1 MSRELHDVVGHTVN
15 LLVVQA
21 GAARMVLDQD
31 PVQARD
37 LLKGM
42 EDTGRETLADLDR
55 VLATLRDDTKRGED
69 RGDTANRAPGL
80 AQLPDLV
87 GRFHDSGVDA
97 RLTIDPGLRL
107 PRDLDLA
114 AYRIVQEAL
123 TNTLKHAAPCSAT
136 VAVERRDG
144 SVIIQV
150 SDTGPGVRRADPHGR
165 GLVGIAERVS
175 MCGGVL
181 EHGNG
186 RARWLPAAG
195 GPSAAMTIRVLLA
208 DDDTLVRAGL
218 AVVLGTAADLTVVA
232 EAADG
237 IEAVDLCLRHTPDVV
252 LMDVRMPGIDG
263 IEATRR
269 LVAARPDIKI
279 LILTTFHDDE
289 YVYGGLRAGA
299 SGFLLKR
306 ASPER
311 LLEAVRTVA
320 AGEALLDPLVTRG
333 LIHRFLSTG
342 GSTVPGP
349 SAETRRQL
357 DRLTE
362 RERQVLLLVAQGRS
376 NAEIA
381 DLLVIAESTAKTHV
395 KRVLAKI
402 DVHDRAQAVVFA
414 YRSGLITDGGIGPT

>member
-1 MSRELHDVVGHTVN
+1 VGLEGLTRQLGRLRRVPPMVVDAGISVIFVLLVAAEAVRQPVSGGRTAVFVVLTLVMAVCLAVRRRWPLAAYAIATAALVVESFLHVATEFTPLATLVGAYSVGLYASRTRARWGVLIVVAGVVGFFAGTPGLQRTNPVQLAYVLLIWLGGWGFGYARARRGEDAERVRRALEREVIAEERVRMSRELHDVVGHTVN

-42 EDTGRETLADLDR
+42 EDTGRETLTDLDR

-69 RGDTANRAPGL
+69 MRDTANRAPGL

-97 RLTIDPGLRL
+97 RLSIDPGLRL

-186 RARWLPAAG
+186 RDG
-195 GPSAAMTIRVLLA
+195 GFR
-208 DDDTLVRAGL
+208 
-218 AVVLGTAADLTVVA
+218 
-232 EAADG
+232 
-237 IEAVDLCLRHTPDVV
+237 
-252 LMDVRMPGIDG
+252 
-263 IEATRR
+263 
-269 LVAARPDIKI
+269 
-279 LILTTFHDDE
+279 
-289 YVYGGLRAGA
+289 LRAV
-299 SGFLLKR
+299 L
-306 ASPER
+306 
-311 LLEAVRTVA
+311 
-320 AGEALLDPLVTRG
+320 PL
-333 LIHRFLSTG
+333 
-342 GSTVPGP
+342 P
-349 SAETRRQL
+349 
-357 DRLTE
+357 
-362 RERQVLLLVAQGRS
+362 
-376 NAEIA
+376 
-381 DLLVIAESTAKTHV
+381 
-395 KRVLAKI
+395 
-402 DVHDRAQAVVFA
+402 
-414 YRSGLITDGGIGPT
+414 

>member
-1 MSRELHDVVGHTVN
+1 MGLEGLTRQLGRLRRVPPMVVDAGIALIFVVLVAAEAVSQPVPGARTALFAVLTLVMAACLALRRRWPLAAYAIATAALVVESFLHVATEFTPLATLVGAYSVGLYATRARARWGPVIVVAGVVGFFAGTTGLQRTDPVQLAYVLLIWLGGWGFGYATARRREDQERVRRALEREVIAEERVRMSRELHDVVGHTVN

-55 VLATLRDDTKRGED
+55 VLATLRDDTKRGDD
-69 RGDTANRAPGL
+69 RGGTANRAPGL

-97 RLTIDPGLRL
+97 RLSIDPGLRL

-123 TNTLKHAAPCSAT
+123 TNALKHAAPCSAT

-186 RARWLPAAG
+186 RDG
-195 GPSAAMTIRVLLA
+195 GFR
-208 DDDTLVRAGL
+208 
-218 AVVLGTAADLTVVA
+218 
-232 EAADG
+232 
-237 IEAVDLCLRHTPDVV
+237 
-252 LMDVRMPGIDG
+252 
-263 IEATRR
+263 
-269 LVAARPDIKI
+269 
-279 LILTTFHDDE
+279 
-289 YVYGGLRAGA
+289 LRAV
-299 SGFLLKR
+299 L
-306 ASPER
+306 
-311 LLEAVRTVA
+311 
-320 AGEALLDPLVTRG
+320 PL
-333 LIHRFLSTG
+333 
-342 GSTVPGP
+342 P
-349 SAETRRQL
+349 
-357 DRLTE
+357 
-362 RERQVLLLVAQGRS
+362 
-376 NAEIA
+376 
-381 DLLVIAESTAKTHV
+381 
-395 KRVLAKI
+395 
-402 DVHDRAQAVVFA
+402 
-414 YRSGLITDGGIGPT
+414 

>member
-1 MSRELHDVVGHTVN
+1 MGFDGLIRPLGRLRRVPPLVVDAGIAAIFVLLVAAEAVRQPMPGGRTALFALLTLVLAASLVLRRKWPLTALVIGVAALVVESFLHVATVFTPLATLVGAYSVGLYATRTRARWGLLIIVAGVVGYFVGTPGLRRTDPVQLAYVLLVWLGGWAFGYARARRGEDQERVRRALEREVIAEERVRMSRELHDVVGHTVN

-186 RARWLPAAG
+186 RDG
-195 GPSAAMTIRVLLA
+195 GFR
-208 DDDTLVRAGL
+208 
-218 AVVLGTAADLTVVA
+218 
-232 EAADG
+232 
-237 IEAVDLCLRHTPDVV
+237 
-252 LMDVRMPGIDG
+252 
-263 IEATRR
+263 
-269 LVAARPDIKI
+269 
-279 LILTTFHDDE
+279 
-289 YVYGGLRAGA
+289 LRAV
-299 SGFLLKR
+299 L
-306 ASPER
+306 
-311 LLEAVRTVA
+311 
-320 AGEALLDPLVTRG
+320 PL
-333 LIHRFLSTG
+333 
-342 GSTVPGP
+342 P
-349 SAETRRQL
+349 
-357 DRLTE
+357 
-362 RERQVLLLVAQGRS
+362 
-376 NAEIA
+376 
-381 DLLVIAESTAKTHV
+381 
-395 KRVLAKI
+395 
-402 DVHDRAQAVVFA
+402 
-414 YRSGLITDGGIGPT
+414 

>member
-1 MSRELHDVVGHTVN
+1 MGFEGLTRPLRRLRRVPPPVVDAGIALIFVVLVAAEAVRQPVAGGRTAVFAVLTLVMAACLALRRRWPLAAYAIATAALVVESFLHVATEFTPLATLIGAYSVGLYASRTRARWGLLIVVAGVVGFFAGTPGLQRTNPVQLAYVLLIWLGGWGFGYATARRREDQERVRRALEREVIAEERVRMSRELHDVVGHTVN

-31 PVQARD
+31 PAQARD

-69 RGDTANRAPGL
+69 RGDTANGAPGL

-144 SVIIQV
+144 SMIIQV

-186 RARWLPAAG
+186 QDG
-195 GPSAAMTIRVLLA
+195 GFR
-208 DDDTLVRAGL
+208 
-218 AVVLGTAADLTVVA
+218 
-232 EAADG
+232 
-237 IEAVDLCLRHTPDVV
+237 
-252 LMDVRMPGIDG
+252 
-263 IEATRR
+263 
-269 LVAARPDIKI
+269 
-279 LILTTFHDDE
+279 
-289 YVYGGLRAGA
+289 LRAV
-299 SGFLLKR
+299 L
-306 ASPER
+306 
-311 LLEAVRTVA
+311 
-320 AGEALLDPLVTRG
+320 PL
-333 LIHRFLSTG
+333 
-342 GSTVPGP
+342 P
-349 SAETRRQL
+349 
-357 DRLTE
+357 
-362 RERQVLLLVAQGRS
+362 
-376 NAEIA
+376 
-381 DLLVIAESTAKTHV
+381 
-395 KRVLAKI
+395 
-402 DVHDRAQAVVFA
+402 
-414 YRSGLITDGGIGPT
+414 

>member
-1 MSRELHDVVGHTVN
+1 MGLEGLTRQLGRLRRVPPMVVDAGIALIFVVLVAAEAVSQPLPGGTTALFAVLTLVMAVCLALRRRWPLAAYAIGTAALVVESFLHVATEFTPLATLVGAYSVGLYATRARARWGPVIVVAGVVGFFAGTTEVQRTDPVQLAYVLLIWLGGWRFGYATARRREDQERVRRALEREVVAEERVRMSRELHDVVGHTVN

-55 VLATLRDDTKRGED
+55 VLATLRDDTKRGDD
-69 RGDTANRAPGL
+69 RGDTANRTPGL

-87 GRFHDSGVDA
+87 GRFHDSGIDA
-97 RLTIDPGLRL
+97 RLSIDPGLRL

-186 RARWLPAAG
+186 RDG
-195 GPSAAMTIRVLLA
+195 GFR
-208 DDDTLVRAGL
+208 
-218 AVVLGTAADLTVVA
+218 
-232 EAADG
+232 
-237 IEAVDLCLRHTPDVV
+237 
-252 LMDVRMPGIDG
+252 
-263 IEATRR
+263 
-269 LVAARPDIKI
+269 
-279 LILTTFHDDE
+279 
-289 YVYGGLRAGA
+289 LRAV
-299 SGFLLKR
+299 L
-306 ASPER
+306 
-311 LLEAVRTVA
+311 
-320 AGEALLDPLVTRG
+320 PL
-333 LIHRFLSTG
+333 
-342 GSTVPGP
+342 P
-349 SAETRRQL
+349 
-357 DRLTE
+357 
-362 RERQVLLLVAQGRS
+362 
-376 NAEIA
+376 
-381 DLLVIAESTAKTHV
+381 
-395 KRVLAKI
+395 
-402 DVHDRAQAVVFA
+402 
-414 YRSGLITDGGIGPT
+414 

>member
-1 MSRELHDVVGHTVN
+1 VGFEGLTRSLGRFGRVPPMVVDAGIALIFVVLVAAEAVRQPAPGGRTALFAVLTLVMAVCLALRRRWPLAAYAIGTAALVVESFLHVATEFTPLATLVGAYSVGLYATRARARWGPVIVVAGVVGFFAGTTGLQRTDPVQLAYVLLIWLGGWGFGYAMARRREDQERVRRALEREVVADERVRMSRELHDVVGHTVN

-31 PVQARD
+31 PIQARD

-55 VLATLRDDTKRGED
+55 VLATLRDDTKRGD
-69 RGDTANRAPGL
+69 DKGGTANRAPGL

-97 RLTIDPGLRL
+97 RLSIDPGLRL

-186 RARWLPAAG
+186 RDG
-195 GPSAAMTIRVLLA
+195 GFR
-208 DDDTLVRAGL
+208 
-218 AVVLGTAADLTVVA
+218 
-232 EAADG
+232 
-237 IEAVDLCLRHTPDVV
+237 
-252 LMDVRMPGIDG
+252 
-263 IEATRR
+263 
-269 LVAARPDIKI
+269 
-279 LILTTFHDDE
+279 
-289 YVYGGLRAGA
+289 LRAV
-299 SGFLLKR
+299 L
-306 ASPER
+306 
-311 LLEAVRTVA
+311 
-320 AGEALLDPLVTRG
+320 PL
-333 LIHRFLSTG
+333 
-342 GSTVPGP
+342 P
-349 SAETRRQL
+349 
-357 DRLTE
+357 
-362 RERQVLLLVAQGRS
+362 
-376 NAEIA
+376 
-381 DLLVIAESTAKTHV
+381 
-395 KRVLAKI
+395 
-402 DVHDRAQAVVFA
+402 
-414 YRSGLITDGGIGPT
+414 

>member
-1 MSRELHDVVGHTVN
+1 VGLEGLTRQLGRLRRVPPMVVDAGIALIFVVLVASEAVSQPVPGARTALFAVLTLVMAACLALRRRWPLAAYAIATAALVVESFLHVATEFTPLATLVGAYSVGLYATRARARWGPVIVVAGVVGFFAGTTGLQRTDPVQLAYVLLIWLGGWGFGYATARRREDQERVRRALEREVIAEERVRMSRELHDVVGHTVN

-55 VLATLRDDTKRGED
+55 VLATLRDDTKRGDD
-69 RGDTANRAPGL
+69 RGGTANRAPGL

-97 RLTIDPGLRL
+97 RLSIDPGLRL

-123 TNTLKHAAPCSAT
+123 TNALKHAAPCSAT

-186 RARWLPAAG
+186 RDG
-195 GPSAAMTIRVLLA
+195 GFR
-208 DDDTLVRAGL
+208 
-218 AVVLGTAADLTVVA
+218 
-232 EAADG
+232 
-237 IEAVDLCLRHTPDVV
+237 
-252 LMDVRMPGIDG
+252 
-263 IEATRR
+263 
-269 LVAARPDIKI
+269 
-279 LILTTFHDDE
+279 
-289 YVYGGLRAGA
+289 LRAV
-299 SGFLLKR
+299 L
-306 ASPER
+306 
-311 LLEAVRTVA
+311 
-320 AGEALLDPLVTRG
+320 PL
-333 LIHRFLSTG
+333 
-342 GSTVPGP
+342 P
-349 SAETRRQL
+349 
-357 DRLTE
+357 
-362 RERQVLLLVAQGRS
+362 
-376 NAEIA
+376 
-381 DLLVIAESTAKTHV
+381 
-395 KRVLAKI
+395 
-402 DVHDRAQAVVFA
+402 
-414 YRSGLITDGGIGPT
+414 